1 MCYYCLYSTPQNS
14 VRVHNNSYVKALSS
28 KIKKENSKNPL
39 WAGTW
44 RLWGGRNPILQKRP
58 KSKSGGV
65 MFHNTDQVKIVLFE
79 LFDNNANKTRL
90 QTLIVL
96 RLQMY

>member
-1 MCYYCLYSTPQNS
+1 
-14 VRVHNNSYVKALSS
+14 
-28 KIKKENSKNPL
+28 
-39 WAGTW
+39 
-44 RLWGGRNPILQKRP
+44 
-58 KSKSGGV
+58 

-79 LFDNNANKTRL
+79 LFNNNANKTRL